1 MLPDF
6 GYDDYKSML
15 RVDSSAIEAP
25 IVLKPLEEWN
35 GRQELSFVSS
45 SYCSGQLDPLK
56 VLHGWMMMII
66 FDDYS
71 SEVSSELF

>member
-56 VLHGWMMMII
+56 VLHG
-66 FDDYS
+66 
-71 SEVSSELF
+71 